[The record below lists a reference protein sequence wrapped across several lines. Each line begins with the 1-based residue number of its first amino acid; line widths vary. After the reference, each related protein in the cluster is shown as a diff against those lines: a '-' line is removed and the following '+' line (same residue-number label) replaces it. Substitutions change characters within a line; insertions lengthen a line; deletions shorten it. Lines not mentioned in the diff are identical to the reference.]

1 MSWISKSQVVDVVLA
16 SILLIRLVQLK
27 LHFNYFPLFVYV
39 FSECLL
45 SLTYLPFR
53 HYQPFDYR
61 IFFSATALISWSTTI
76 WAVYALLISILK
88 QLPGILRFSLWFL
101 NIVFLI
107 WISLSAFL
115 TARHGYSA
123 YNLSQKPDF
132 LTQLAVYTNIS
143 TLVFTLAEL
152 LVILSILAFVLR
164 FPIRV
169 PRNLAAFSMGFCVLL
184 FLNVAYFLFLTYV
197 PEFRG
202 LPLVSGVPALVGMLC
217 LLYWIASVNSAGE
230 RAEVTLGREWQSVPK
245 ERLVRQLEAMN
256 AALLRSREQA

>member
-1 MSWISKSQVVDVVLA
+1 MSWISESQIVDVALA
-16 SILLIRLVQLK
+16 SILLFRLVQLK

-39 FSECLL
+39 VSECAQ
-45 SLTYLPFR
+45 SLIYLPFR

-61 IFFSATALISWSTTI
+61 IFFSITAVIGWSTTI

-115 TARHGYSA
+115 TARHGYAA
-123 YNLSQKPDF
+123 YNLSVKADF
-132 LTQLAVYTNIS
+132 LSQLAVYVNIS

-152 LVILSILAFVLR
+152 LVILSILTFILR

-169 PRNLAAFSMGFCVLL
+169 PRNLAVFSMGFCVLL
-184 FLNVAYFLFLTYV
+184 FLDVAYFLFLTYV

-202 LPLVSGVPALVGMLC
+202 LPMVGGIPPCVGMMC
-217 LLYWIASVNSAGE
+217 LIYWIASVNSAGE

-245 ERLVRQLEAMN
+245 EHLVRQLEAMN